1 MLVGQR
7 IKSLREQ
14 NDITQY
20 ELGKELSLSKTTISH
35 YENDSRT
42 PPIETLIQLADFFK
56 VDLDYILG
64 IEGVGYSSKRSVQMS
79 DEEIDFILELRRIM
93 TYKKIIS
100 NPKKY
105 AHVIENRIP
114 K

>member
-7 IKSLREQ
+7 IRILREE
-14 NDITQY
+14 NDITQN
-20 ELGKELSLSKTTISH
+20 ELGEKLSVSKTTISH

-42 PPIETLIQLADFFK
+42 PSIETLIQLADFFQ

-64 IEGVGYSSKRSVQMS
+64 VESVGYSEKRSVQMS
-79 DEEIDFILELRRIM
+79 DEEIDFILELRRMM

-105 AHVIENRIP
+105 VKAIENKIL
-114 K
+114 

>member
-7 IKSLREQ
+7 IKSLREERKV
-14 NDITQY
+14 TQY
-20 ELGKELSLSKTTISH
+20 ELGKELNLSKTTISH

-42 PPIETLIQLADFFK
+42 PPIETLIQLADYFK
-56 VDLDYILG
+56 VDLGYILG
-64 IEGVGYSSKRSVQMS
+64 IESIGSSPKRSIHMS
-79 DEEIDFILELRRIM
+79 EEEIDFIVELRRIKP
-93 TYKKIIS
+93 YKKIIS

-105 AHVIENRIP
+105 LQIITNKIL

>member
-7 IKSLREQ
+7 IRILREE
-14 NDITQY
+14 NDITQN
-20 ELGKELSLSKTTISH
+20 ELGEKLSVSKTTISH

-42 PPIETLIQLADFFK
+42 PSIETLIQLADFFQ

-64 IEGVGYSSKRSVQMS
+64 VESVGYSEKRSVQMS
-79 DEEIDFILELRRIM
+79 DEEIDFILELRRMM

-105 AHVIENRIP
+105 VQAIENKIL
-114 K
+114 